1 MTKKILK
8 YKGLLLLIGIY
19 LLLLVGIKGE
29 LINFYWEN
37 IIKLALINIILVVS
51 LNLSTGLL
59 GQLNLAHSAFMAIGA
74 YACVFF
80 TRNLFFPG
88 FINFLFGLFLGGILA
103 MIFAYLIS
111 APAMKIPGN
120 YLIIATIAAN
130 EVIKD
135 LIINLNILGGSSGIH
150 GISCYSHFSF
160 VYLTMALVIISIY
173 MIEDSKYGRAIMC
186 IPQNEMLAKS
196 CGIDTFHSKLFV
208 FSIAAF
214 FAGIAG
220 GLYAHE
226 MTVIEPNMFNF
237 GYSLELLA
245 MVIIG
250 GLGNIIGSIV
260 SAFLFSVLPHV
271 LNIGSELKVV
281 IHVTI
286 MILVIIFMKKNLIL
300 NYKRFLLDVWDD
312 VKKKFRSGGVL
323 S

>member
-1 MTKKILK
+1 MTKKILG
-8 YKGLLLLIGIY
+8 YKNLLLLIGIY
-19 LLLLVGIKGE
+19 LFFLIGIKGK
-29 LINFYWEN
+29 LINFYWEG
-37 IIKLALINIILVVS
+37 IFKLALINIILVVS
-51 LNLSTGLL
+51 LNLATGLL

-74 YACVFF
+74 YTCVFI

-88 FINFLFGLFLGGILA
+88 FIIFLFGLCLGGIAA

-130 EVIKD
+130 EIIKD

-150 GISCYSHFSF
+150 GINYYSNFSF
-160 VYLTMALVIISIY
+160 VYLVMALIIIFIYVIKN
-173 MIEDSKYGRAIMC
+173 SKYGRAIMC

-214 FAGIAG
+214 FAGVAG

-226 MTVIEPNMFNF
+226 MTVIEPNMFDF
-237 GYSLELLA
+237 SYSLELLA

-260 SAFLFSVLPHV
+260 SAFIFSVMPYV
-271 LNIGSELKVV
+271 FNIGSELKVV
-281 IHVTI
+281 IHVI
-286 MILVIIFMKKNLIL
+286 MMIIVIIFMKKNLIL
-300 NYKRFLLDVWDD
+300 DYKRFLADAWDD
-312 VKKKFRSGGVL
+312 MKKKVW
-323 S
+323 

>member
-1 MTKKILK
+1 MTKKILG
-8 YKGLLLLIGIY
+8 YKN
-19 LLLLVGIKGE
+19 LLLLVGIYLFFLIGIKGK
-29 LINFYWEN
+29 LINFYWEG
-37 IIKLALINIILVVS
+37 IFKLALINIILVVS
-51 LNLSTGLL
+51 LNLATGLL

-74 YACVFF
+74 YTCVFI
-80 TRNLFFPG
+80 TRNFFFPG
-88 FINFLFGLFLGGILA
+88 FINFLFGLFLGGIAA

-130 EVIKD
+130 EIIKD

-150 GISCYSHFSF
+150 GINYYSNFSF
-160 VYLTMALVIISIY
+160 VYLVMALIIIFIYVIKN
-173 MIEDSKYGRAIMC
+173 SKYGRAIMC

-214 FAGIAG
+214 FAGVAG

-226 MTVIEPNMFNF
+226 MTVIEPNMFDF
-237 GYSLELLA
+237 SYSLELLA

-260 SAFLFSVLPHV
+260 SAFIFSVMPYV
-271 LNIGSELKVV
+271 FNIGSELKVV
-281 IHVTI
+281 IHVI
-286 MILVIIFMKKNLIL
+286 MMIIVIIFMKKNLIL
-300 NYKRFLLDVWDD
+300 DYKRFLADAWDD
-312 VKKKFRSGGVL
+312 MKKKVW
-323 S
+323 

>member
-19 LLLLVGIKGE
+19 LLLLIGIKGE

-173 MIEDSKYGRAIMC
+173 VIEDSKYVWLNLIY
-186 IPQNEMLAKS
+186 IYVVYFIVILKKLAF
-196 CGIDTFHSKLFV
+196 IVL
-208 FSIAAF
+208 
-214 FAGIAG
+214 
-220 GLYAHE
+220 
-226 MTVIEPNMFNF
+226 IE
-237 GYSLELLA
+237 SQ
-245 MVIIG
+245 VKI
-250 GLGNIIGSIV
+250 
-260 SAFLFSVLPHV
+260 
-271 LNIGSELKVV
+271 
-281 IHVTI
+281 
-286 MILVIIFMKKNLIL
+286 KKNMIS
-300 NYKRFLLDVWDD
+300 LD
-312 VKKKFRSGGVL
+312 KYALALF
-323 S
+323 

>member
-1 MTKKILK
+1 MTKKILG
-8 YKGLLLLIGIY
+8 YKN
-19 LLLLVGIKGE
+19 LLLLVGLYLFFLIGIKSE

-51 LNLSTGLL
+51 LNLATGLL

-74 YACVFF
+74 YTCVLI
-80 TRNLFFPG
+80 TENLFFHG
-88 FINFLFGLFLGGILA
+88 FVNFLFGLVLGGIMA

-120 YLIIATIAAN
+120 YLIVATIAAS

-135 LIINLNILGGSSGIH
+135 VIINLNILGGSAGIH
-150 GISCYSHFSF
+150 GISYYSNFSF
-160 VYLTMALVIISIY
+160 VYLVMALIIIFIY
-173 MIEDSKYGRAIMC
+173 MIKNSKYGRAIVC

-208 FSIAAF
+208 FSIGAF

-226 MTVIEPNMFNF
+226 MTVIEPNMFDF

-245 MVIIG
+245 MAIIG
-250 GLGNIIGSIV
+250 GLGNIFGSIV
-260 SAFLFSVLPHV
+260 SAFVFSVLPYV
-271 LNIGSELKVV
+271 FNIGSELKVV
-281 IHVTI
+281 IHVVI
-286 MILVIIFMKKNLIL
+286 MVLIIIFMKKNLIL
-300 NYKRFLLDVWDD
+300 DYKRFLLDSWNDM
-312 VKKKFRSGGVL
+312 KKRI
-323 S
+323 

>member
-1 MTKKILK
+1 MTKKILG
-8 YKGLLLLIGIY
+8 YKNLLLLIGIY
-19 LLLLVGIKGE
+19 LFFLIGIKGK
-29 LINFYWEN
+29 LINFYWEG
-37 IIKLALINIILVVS
+37 IFKLALINIILVVS
-51 LNLSTGLL
+51 LNLATGLL

-74 YACVFF
+74 YTCVFI
-80 TRNLFFPG
+80 TRNLFFSG
-88 FINFLFGLFLGGILA
+88 FINFLFGLFLGGIAA

-130 EVIKD
+130 EIIKD

-150 GISCYSHFSF
+150 GINYYSNFSF
-160 VYLTMALVIISIY
+160 VYLVMALIIIFIYVIKN
-173 MIEDSKYGRAIMC
+173 SKYGRAIMC

-214 FAGIAG
+214 FAGVAG

-226 MTVIEPNMFNF
+226 MTVIEPNMFDF
-237 GYSLELLA
+237 SYSLELLA

-260 SAFLFSVLPHV
+260 SAFIFSVMPYV
-271 LNIGSELKVV
+271 FNIGSELKVV
-281 IHVTI
+281 IHVI
-286 MILVIIFMKKNLIL
+286 MMIIVIIFMKKNLIL
-300 NYKRFLLDVWDD
+300 DYKRFLADAWDD
-312 VKKKFRSGGVL
+312 MKKKVW
-323 S
+323 

>member
-1 MTKKILK
+1 MTKKILG
-8 YKGLLLLIGIY
+8 YKNLLLLIGIY
-19 LLLLVGIKGE
+19 LFFLIGIKGK
-29 LINFYWEN
+29 LINFYWEG
-37 IIKLALINIILVVS
+37 IFKLALINIILVVS
-51 LNLSTGLL
+51 LNLATGLL

-74 YACVFF
+74 YTCVFI

-88 FINFLFGLFLGGILA
+88 FINFLFGLFLGGIAA

-130 EVIKD
+130 EIIKD

-150 GISCYSHFSF
+150 GINYYSNFSF
-160 VYLTMALVIISIY
+160 VYLVMALIIIFIYVIKN
-173 MIEDSKYGRAIMC
+173 SKYGRAIMC

-214 FAGIAG
+214 FAGVAG

-226 MTVIEPNMFNF
+226 MTVIEPNMFDF
-237 GYSLELLA
+237 SYSLELLA

-260 SAFLFSVLPHV
+260 SAFIFSVMPYV
-271 LNIGSELKVV
+271 FNIGSELKVI
-281 IHVTI
+281 IHVVM
-286 MILVIIFMKKNLIL
+286 MIIVIIFMKKNLIL
-300 NYKRFLLDVWDD
+300 DYKRFLADAWNDM
-312 VKKKFRSGGVL
+312 KKKIW
-323 S
+323 